1 MEICIVTGLEK
12 DIQTKIEIAGLLNH
26 IFNKEKYFRFRLS
39 HEDKHMR
46 PT

>member
-26 IFNKEKYFRFRLS
+26 IFNKGKYFRLGFICPM
-39 HEDKHMR
+39 KINV
-46 PT
+46 